1 MKNQGHRPDIL
12 TYNVSLGSSWS
23 DGILSELFKI
33 LNDMRVIRFSSN
45 DTTLELLFHGLIIR
59 DTKRVNKYIKEL
71 FGMVYTPISS
81 ESKK

>member
-12 TYNVSLGSSWS
+12 TYNVLLESLSG
-23 DGILSELFKI
+23 DGMLSELFKI
-33 LNDMRVIRFSSN
+33 LDDMRVIGCSPN
-45 DTTLELLFHGLIIR
+45 DTTLEILFHSLNIR